1 MLASFLARRMS
12 LIRADRRSLV
22 GSVVAIAGVA
32 LAVCMMM
39 LTVAVSRGFGREVT
53 ARLLAFD
60 APLTVSVPP
69 IVEGE
74 SMVAV
79 TPELREVINDVFP
92 GVENVA
98 VWQTPAMVKSST
110 SFDGLI
116 LKNLSG
122 RSHCGFICESLVRG
136 RTPEKTGDILISSE
150 TAKTLDVD
158 TADRVDIALFIDGAV
173 KLRRATVA
181 GIYNTHFV
189 DYDGNVA
196 FIDSMTLIS
205 ALRAEDGALAT
216 EVEIFADGS
225 PGEFPVMATR
235 LQNALSKANFTGKLS
250 DYYRVDNF
258 TDTASSYLGWLALL
272 DVNVIVIIGL
282 MAFIAAFTLTSS
294 MIVIVLERVKSIG
307 MLKALGASNG
317 QLQSVFMILGVRLLL
332 WGIAI
337 ADAISM
343 VLIVMQ
349 RQFHVLPLDPKNYY
363 LDYVPVDMTWQMFMM
378 VNVGAMV
385 LGVLTMFI
393 PVKIIASVRPV
404 QAISFE

>member
-32 LAVCMMM
+32 LAVCTMM

-74 SMVAV
+74 FMVAV

-150 TAKTLDVD
+150 TAKTLDV
-158 TADRVDIALFIDGAV
+158 ALFIDGAV

-272 DVNVIVIIGL
+272 DVNVMVIIGL